1 MDRDGGPKESS
12 IATPFSFDVR
22 GILNSDNDVI
32 LSLLLSIV
40 SLLQANLM
48 ICDFLKL
55 FSLSKNPC
63 ELLLS

>member
-40 SLLQANLM
+40 SLIQANLM
-48 ICDFLKL
+48 IYGF
-55 FSLSKNPC
+55 F
-63 ELLLS
+63 EIVFII